1 MEKISKPALVDLLR
15 LADRQR
21 WFTPRIRFASVRSK
35 PQLIQDLRLRFRDL
49 RAGVF
54 VLFRPLGRL
63 PAHVPVIKYD
73 TKRRTFL
80 LNGERIDVPKV
91 SRERPAFAIRHNVYM
106 EFWSSPGQ
114 SKRPPA
120 TPSAAAGAGMFRV
133 PSTGGLPG

>member
-49 RAGVF
+49 RVGVF

-63 PAHVPVIKYD
+63 PAHVPVIKFD

-80 LNGERIDVPKV
+80 LDGVQIDVPKV
-91 SRERPAFAIRHNVYM
+91 SRERPAFSVRHNVYM
-106 EFWSSPGQ
+106 DFWSSPGR

-120 TPSAAAGAGMFRV
+120 TPSAVAGADMFQV
-133 PSTGGLPG
+133 LSTGGLPG